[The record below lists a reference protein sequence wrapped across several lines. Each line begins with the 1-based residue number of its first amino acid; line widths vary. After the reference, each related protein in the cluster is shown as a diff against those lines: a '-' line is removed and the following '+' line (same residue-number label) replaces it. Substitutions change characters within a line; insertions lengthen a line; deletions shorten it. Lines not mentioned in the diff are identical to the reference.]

1 MTLIRWQ
8 PRHEHEIGPRQFRRF
23 FGDLETAFNNGF
35 NFELGSYVP
44 RVDVSEDEST
54 MHFVAE
60 LPGLKPED
68 VKVTIVDGLL
78 TIRGEKKREEKQES
92 KNYHRIE
99 RSFGE
104 FVRQFALPENVS
116 DDVTASF
123 NDGILEITIAK
134 QAPEKPKERE
144 IKITASSGTNTGGA
158 NTAGA
163 PSVN

>member
-8 PRHEHEIGPRQFRRF
+8 PRRDLDFGPKQFRRM
-23 FGDLETAFNNGF
+23 FGDLENAFSNGF

-44 RVDVSEDEST
+44 RVDVSEDDKA

-68 VKVTIVDGLL
+68 VKVTISEGVL
-78 TIRGEKKREEKQES
+78 TIRGEKKRVEEEKS

-116 DDVTASF
+116 EDVTANFS
-123 NDGILEITIAK
+123 DGMLDITVAK
-134 QAPEKPKERE
+134 KEPEKPKERE
-144 IKITASSGTNTGGA
+144 IKIGSNSNKSLRADGDGQ
-158 NTAGA
+158 
-163 PSVN
+163 VH